1 MFDFTN
7 YPDWNC
13 ICSLKYEKIAMFYDF
28 EDDCKSMYVLFHST
42 YLTFFE
48 ILSSGEVDKTAS
60 VTLNYFKE
68 FQVIFFRCSVQVV
81 M

>member
-1 MFDFTN
+1 M
-7 YPDWNC
+7 
-13 ICSLKYEKIAMFYDF
+13 LYDF
-28 EDDCKSMYVLFHST
+28 EDDCKSMYVLFHSA
-42 YLTFFE
+42 YLIFFE

-68 FQVIFFRCSVQVV
+68 FQVILQCCSLQVV